1 MFFIA
6 KVKTL
11 KIIVSVVVFFSFVYW
26 GLDSEF
32 ICKFAS
38 DSSNTCD
45 YSERIPLLNFISSV
59 WAFILTIALAGMLIV
74 WARKD

>member
-1 MFFIA
+1 MA
-6 KVKTL
+6 KAKAL

-59 WAFILTIALAGMLIV
+59 WGFILTVALADLLIQ